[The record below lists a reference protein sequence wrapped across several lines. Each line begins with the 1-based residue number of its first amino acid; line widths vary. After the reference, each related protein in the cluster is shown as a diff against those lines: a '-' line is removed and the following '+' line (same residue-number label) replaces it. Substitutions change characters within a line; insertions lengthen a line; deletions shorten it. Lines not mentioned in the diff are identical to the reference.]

1 MALNKAK
8 VITITSVKGGVGK
21 TTTVLNLAGMY
32 SKMNKKVLVVDLDF
46 YSGDIAA
53 SLNIHYENDIYNLF
67 EDDVYISIMSQY
79 VPMYNAIKYPEINK
93 KLNPKHYDALI
104 NYATDIGIVNGF
116 IQDADSATTEYTP
129 DFNLQGVHIEN
140 TPNR

>member
-1 MALNKAK
+1 MVRQTGKPKFNDKGLIQKG
-8 VITITSVKGGVGK
+8 VIIRHLMLPG
-21 TTTVLNLAGMY
+21 LLFD
-32 SKMNKKVLVVDLDF
+32 SKKIIDT
-46 YSGDIAA
+46 
-53 SLNIHYENDIYNLF
+53 IYNLF
-67 EDDVYISIMSQY
+67 EADVYISIMSQY

>member
-1 MALNKAK
+1 MFQKDCLMPWK
-8 VITITSVKGGVGK
+8 SVYK
-21 TTTVLNLAGMY
+21 
-32 SKMNKKVLVVDLDF
+32 
-46 YSGDIAA
+46 
-53 SLNIHYENDIYNLF
+53 NIIIGL
-67 EDDVYISIMSQY
+67 
-79 VPMYNAIKYPEINK
+79 EINK